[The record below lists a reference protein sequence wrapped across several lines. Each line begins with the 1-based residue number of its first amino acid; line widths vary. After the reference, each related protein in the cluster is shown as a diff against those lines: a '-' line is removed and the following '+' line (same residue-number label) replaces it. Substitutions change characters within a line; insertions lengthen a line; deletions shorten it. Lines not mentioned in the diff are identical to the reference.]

1 MWQNEE
7 RLLDF
12 LDLTGGMM
20 ELCGCEHGLSS
31 RRRRNDPKGKS
42 EIIRPLPQFQQALR
56 PLLGGFSGLDFHWA
70 WKEGH

>member
-20 ELCGCEHGLSS
+20 ELYGCEHGLFF
-31 RRRRNDPKGKS
+31 K
-42 EIIRPLPQFQQALR
+42 
-56 PLLGGFSGLDFHWA
+56 
-70 WKEGH
+70 KEKK